1 MFNQDIDVS
10 SGYTPCP
17 KCSLPF
23 CSSSCLKTRCQ
34 HSAAECQIFSRSD
47 PPVTRADLDTGVVL
61 ASLTPLRLLRL
72 RSGDA
77 PLYSRVNMLVDN
89 IQEIRWSQANTDHHE
104 LNAQLLKLCTNTE
117 LWNGMK
123 TKMNFDVPG
132 RLQTM
137 KHKRRLSS
145 FCRRD
150 ARWQNIHQ
158 MMFTELWVSSRAT
171 VAACQVLSVFSPS
184 LLI

>member
-104 LNAQLLKLCTNTE
+104 LNAQLLKLCTITE

-123 TKMNFDVPG
+123 TKMNQMFWCFRKTPDYEVHEKIVKFLQERCKMTEYSSDDVHRALG
-132 RLQTM
+132 IFKSNSCSM
-137 KHKRRLSS
+137 SG
-145 FCRRD
+145 
-150 ARWQNIHQ
+150 A
-158 MMFTELWVSSRAT
+158 VS
-171 VAACQVLSVFSPS
+171 VLS
-184 LLI
+184 